1 MRKLI
6 LKMDIT
12 VDGFVAPQDDSVDW
26 MTASRSE
33 EGAAWVLDVV
43 AQAGVHLIGAN
54 TARGWA
60 EYWPKSDSPFAAPMN
75 NIPKVIFSKSLKQ
88 IDWQNS
94 QIASGDLVEE
104 IARLKQQEGKYL
116 LAQGGVRF
124 AQSLAKHHLI
134 EEYRLITRP
143 IALGTGLPLFSTL
156 TEPLKLELV
165 EAIPFRKGVVA
176 HIYRP
181 A

>member
-1 MRKLI
+1 
-6 LKMDIT
+6 
-12 VDGFVAPQDDSVDW
+12 
-26 MTASRSE
+26 
-33 EGAAWVLDVV
+33 VLDVV
-43 AQAGVHLIGAN
+43 AQAGVHLIGGH

-60 EYWPKSDSPFAAPMN
+60 TYWPKSDSPFAASMN
-75 NIPKVIFSKSLKQ
+75 AIPKVIFSKSLKQ

-94 QIASGDLVEE
+94 EIVSGDLVEE
-104 IARLKQQEGKYL
+104 ITRLKQREGKYL

-134 EEYRLITRP
+134 DEYRLITRP

-156 TEPLKLELV
+156 TEPLNLELV
-165 EAIPFRKGVVA
+165 EVIPFKKGAVA